1 MRPKR
6 KPKSLRIDRVFLEVG
21 RIALASGTANRD
33 VFGRYDDLLTELYEE
48 GQLDVLKKIKAR
60 EITIREVYDA
70 RRKRRPITASASLR
84 KNLWDAVEAWVSG
97 TSSGTGRSGG
107 RYAVS
112 FNQLSRSNVL
122 SSRVRVGDLAKVD
135 WVALRDQWQ
144 GGPSDWNH
152 LRRAVSRFL
161 TVLLGDVQ
169 HPFRREIMKL
179 IPLQHE
185 VERVPDLRP
194 DTFWELVKLTPEHVQ
209 PCYVT
214 LAATGMRVGEYL
226 RCTEDNLLPL
236 TKAIHIPG
244 TKTDGSEAPVQVDA
258 DLWPWIERAIP
269 SPVQYKWLREHFKRA
284 AREVGLPDLRLHDLR
299 HCFGQWAVDG
309 GVPESVVQV
318 ALRHA
323 DPSMTRRYTKQRDRG
338 EHARV
343 IGDVML
349 RRGA

>member
-1 MRPKR
+1 MTRR
-6 KPKSLRIDRVFLEVG
+6 AKSLRIDRVFLEVG

-33 VFGRYDDLLTELYEE
+33 VFGRYDDLLSELYEE
-48 GQLDVLKKIKAR
+48 GQLDVLKKIKTR
-60 EITIREVYDA
+60 ELTIREVYDA

-84 KNLWDAVEAWVSG
+84 KNLWDAVEDWLQVARVSN
-97 TSSGTGRSGG
+97 G

-112 FNQLSRSNVL
+112 FNQLSRSNAL
-122 SSRVRVGDLAKVD
+122 SSGARVGDLAKID
-135 WVALRDQWQ
+135 WVALRDNWQ

-161 TVLLGDVQ
+161 TVILGDVH
-169 HPFRREIMKL
+169 HPFRREIMKA

-194 DTFWELVKLTPEHVQ
+194 DVFWELVKHTPEHVQ
-209 PCYVT
+209 PCYVC

-226 RCTEDNLLPL
+226 RCTDSNLLPL
-236 TKAIHIPG
+236 TKAIHVPG

-299 HCFGQWAVDG
+299 HCFGQWAVDA

-323 DPSMTRRYTKQRDRG
+323 NPEMTRRYTKQRDRG

>member
-1 MRPKR
+1 
-6 KPKSLRIDRVFLEVG
+6 
-21 RIALASGTANRD
+21 
-33 VFGRYDDLLTELYEE
+33 LYEE

-70 RRKRRPITASASLR
+70 RRKRRPIAASASLR
-84 KNLWDAVEAWVSG
+84 KNLWDAVEAWVE
-97 TSSGTGRSGG
+97 RSGPTAG

-112 FNQLSRSNVL
+112 FNQLSRSGVL
-122 SSRVRVGDLAKVD
+122 PSSAQVSALAGID
-135 WVALRDQWQ
+135 WSALRDNWQ

-152 LRRAVSRFL
+152 LRRAVSRFCS
-161 TVLLGDVQ
+161 VLLGDVH
-169 HPFRREIMKL
+169 HPFRREIMKV

-194 DTFWELVKLTPEHVQ
+194 HTFWEIVKRTPDHVQ

-226 RCTEDNLLPL
+226 RCTESNLLPL
-236 TKAIHIPG
+236 TKAIHVPG
-244 TKTDGSEAPVQVDA
+244 TKTGGSEAPVQVDPEM
-258 DLWPWIERAIP
+258 WTWIERAIP

-299 HCFGQWAVDG
+299 HCFGQWAIDG
-309 GVPESVVQV
+309 GIPESKVQV
-318 ALRHA
+318 AMRHA

>member
-1 MRPKR
+1 M
-6 KPKSLRIDRVFLEVG
+6 
-21 RIALASGTANRD
+21 
-33 VFGRYDDLLTELYEE
+33 
-48 GQLDVLKKIKAR
+48 
-60 EITIREVYDA
+60 
-70 RRKRRPITASASLR
+70 
-84 KNLWDAVEAWVSG
+84 
-97 TSSGTGRSGG
+97 
-107 RYAVS
+107 S

-122 SSRVRVGDLAKVD
+122 SNGSTAGDLAKID
-135 WVALRDQWQ
+135 WEVLRDQWQ

-161 TVLLGDVQ
+161 TVILGDVH
-169 HPFRREIMKL
+169 HPFRREVVKA
-179 IPLQHE
+179 IPLQRE

-194 DTFWELVKLTPEHVQ
+194 DTFWELVKRTPDHVQ
-209 PCYVT
+209 PCYVC

-236 TKAIHIPG
+236 TKAILVPG
-244 TKTDGSEAPVQVDA
+244 TKTDGSEAPVKVDA
-258 DLWPWIERAIP
+258 EMWEWIERAIP

-299 HCFGQWAVDG
+299 HCFGQWATDAG
-309 GVPESVVQV
+309 LPEAKVQV
-318 ALRHA
+318 AMRHA
-323 DPSMTRRYTKQRDRG
+323 NPEMTRRYTKQRDRG

>member
-1 MRPKR
+1 MTRR
-6 KPKSLRIDRVFLEVG
+6 PKSLRIDRVFLEVG
-21 RIALASGTANRD
+21 RIALASGTTDRATFR
-33 VFGRYDDLLTELYEE
+33 RYDDLLTELYEE

-70 RRKRRPITASASLR
+70 RRKRRPITASACLR
-84 KNLWDAVEAWVSG
+84 KNLWDAVEAWVSKSRAG
-97 TSSGTGRSGG
+97 E

-122 SSRVRVGDLAKVD
+122 SSGARVGDLAKVD
-135 WVALRDQWQ
+135 WVVLRDNWQ

-161 TVLLGDVQ
+161 TVILGDVH
-169 HPFRREIMKL
+169 HPFRREIMKA
-179 IPLQHE
+179 IPIQHE

-194 DTFWELVKLTPEHVQ
+194 DTFWELVSRTPEHVQ
-209 PCYVT
+209 PCYVC

-236 TKAIHIPG
+236 TKAIHVPG
-244 TKTDGSEAPVQVDA
+244 TKTDGSDAPVQVDA
-258 DLWPWIERAIP
+258 ELWGWIERAIP
-269 SPVQYKWLREHFKRA
+269 SPVQYGWLRIHFKRA

-299 HCFGQWAVDG
+299 HCFGQWAIDG

-323 DPSMTRRYTKQRDRG
+323 DPAMTRRYTKQRDRG

-349 RRGA
+349 RREA

>member
-1 MRPKR
+1 MTRR
-6 KPKSLRIDRVFLEVG
+6 AKSLRIDRVFLEVG
-21 RIALASGTANRD
+21 RIALASGTANRER
-33 VFGRYDDLLTELYEE
+33 FTRYDDLLTELYEE

-84 KNLWDAVEAWVSG
+84 KNLWDAVEAWVE
-97 TSSGTGRSGG
+97 RQHAAG

-112 FNQLSRSNVL
+112 FNQLSRSGVL
-122 SSRVRVGDLAKVD
+122 SSGATVAALGGID
-135 WVALRDQWQ
+135 WEALRDQWQ

-161 TVLLGDVQ
+161 TVLLGDVH
-169 HPFRREIMKL
+169 HPFRREVVKA
-179 IPLQHE
+179 IPIQHE

-194 DTFWELVKLTPEHVQ
+194 DVFWELVKHTPEHVQ

-226 RCTEDNLLPL
+226 RCTETNLLPL
-236 TKAIHIPG
+236 TKAIHVPG
-244 TKTDGSEAPVQVDA
+244 TKTDGSEAPVQVDPE
-258 DLWPWIERAIP
+258 LWPWIERAIP

-284 AREVGLPDLRLHDLR
+284 ARDVGLPDLRLHDLR
-299 HCFGQWAVDG
+299 HCFGQWAVDA

-323 DPSMTRRYTKQRDRG
+323 NPEMTRRYTKQRDRG

>member
-1 MRPKR
+1 MTKR
-6 KPKSLRIDRVFLEVG
+6 AKSLRIDRVFLEVG
-21 RIALASGTANRD
+21 RIALASGTANRAQ
-33 VFGRYDDLLTELYEE
+33 FERYDDLLSELYGE
-48 GQLDVLKKIKAR
+48 GQLDVLKKIKSR

-84 KNLWDAVEAWVSG
+84 KNLWDAVESFCSRLQNSTAVK
-97 TSSGTGRSGG
+97 TRG

-122 SSRVRVGDLAKVD
+122 SAGAKVADLGRID
-135 WVALRDQWQ
+135 WEVLRDVWQ

-161 TVLLGDVQ
+161 TVILGDVH
-169 HPFRREIMKL
+169 HPFRRETMKM

-194 DTFWELVKLTPEHVQ
+194 EIFWELVKHTPEHVQ

-226 RCTEDNLLPL
+226 SCTDSNLLPL
-236 TKAIHIPG
+236 TKAIHVPG

-284 AREVGLPDLRLHDLR
+284 ARDVGLPDLRLHDLR
-299 HCFGQWAVDG
+299 HCFAQWATDA
-309 GVPESVVQV
+309 GVPEAVVQV
-318 ALRHA
+318 AMRHA
-323 DPSMTRRYTKQRDRG
+323 NPEMTRRYTKQRDRG